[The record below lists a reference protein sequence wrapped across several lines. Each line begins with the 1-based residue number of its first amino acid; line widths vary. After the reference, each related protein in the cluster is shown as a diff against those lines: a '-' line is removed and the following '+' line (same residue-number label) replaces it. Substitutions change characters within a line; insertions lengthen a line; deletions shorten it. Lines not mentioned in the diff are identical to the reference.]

1 MSDQQ
6 VVSNAP
12 ANGAGPDIPARPWLR
27 SDQKVALGVV
37 IFSLAVLWVSTTFDE
52 VPSALTQGVPPESYP
67 QLLVWTLIVF
77 AALLAYQARGW
88 TDKKK
93 KHVKPI
99 VIYTAILTI
108 VATLS
113 IHWLGIFGV
122 MVIGCVAM
130 PLLWGER
137 RYLIVGLY
145 AILFPLSVYGL
156 FHGLL
161 EVQFPLGI
169 FENMF

>member
-12 ANGAGPDIPARPWLR
+12 AKGAGPDTPARPWLR
-27 SDQKVALGVV
+27 SDQKVAAGVA
-37 IFSLAVLWVSTTFDE
+37 IFALAVLWVSTTFEE

-67 QLLVWTLIVF
+67 QLLVWTLFIF
-77 AALLAYQARGW
+77 AAVLAYQAHGW
-88 TDKKK
+88 ADKKK
-93 KHVKPI
+93 KRIKPI
-99 VIYTAILTI
+99 VFYTAILI
-108 VATLS
+108 IIATLS
-113 IHWLGIFGV
+113 IHWLGIFGA
-122 MVIGCVAM
+122 MIIGCVTI
-130 PLLWGER
+130 PILWGER
-137 RYLIVGLY
+137 RYLMIGLY
-145 AILFPLSVYGL
+145 AVLFPLSVYGL